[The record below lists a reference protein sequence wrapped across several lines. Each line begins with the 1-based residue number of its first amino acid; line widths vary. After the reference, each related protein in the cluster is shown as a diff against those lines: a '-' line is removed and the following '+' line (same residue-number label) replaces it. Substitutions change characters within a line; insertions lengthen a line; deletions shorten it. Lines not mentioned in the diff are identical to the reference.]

1 MNGDRLEYSQAK
13 IRNILKKEFLISEDM
28 LKQRSIEEAAEALE
42 TYESIEEF
50 LDKTGWRRDNPECS
64 SEEYLTGNRICRWVD
79 GTLIY
84 FSRLIWE
91 EMETSKIGEI
101 HVGNGE
107 RKLRLEC

>member
-50 LDKTGWRRDNPECS
+50 WIKLD
-64 SEEYLTGNRICRWVD
+64 
-79 GTLIY
+79 
-84 FSRLIWE
+84 
-91 EMETSKIGEI
+91 GEGI
-101 HVGNGE
+101 IRNAAQ
-107 RKLRLEC
+107 RSI

>member
-13 IRNILKKEFLISEDM
+13 IKNILKKEFLISEDM
-28 LKQRSIEEAAEALE
+28 LKQRSMEEAAEALE

-101 HVGNGE
+101 HV
-107 RKLRLEC
+107 

>member
-50 LDKTGWRRDNPECS
+50 LDKTGVF
-64 SEEYLTGNRICRWVD
+64 NRESDMSLGGWNFD
-79 GTLIY
+79 L
-84 FSRLIWE
+84 FF
-91 EMETSKIGEI
+91 
-101 HVGNGE
+101 
-107 RKLRLEC
+107 

>member
-1 MNGDRLEYSQAK
+1 MNGDRLEYSQG
-13 IRNILKKEFLISEDM
+13 NILKKEFLISEDM

-64 SEEYLTGNRICRWVD
+64 SEEYLTENRICRWVN
-79 GTLIY
+79 GNLIY

-91 EMETSKIGEI
+91 DIDIGNEGEI
-101 HVGNGE
+101 HI
-107 RKLRLEC
+107 